1 MTEEF
6 QHLTI
11 EINLD
16 TGLSFTPE
24 EVAAGFIQMADE
36 TMSRPIRNITEARGH
51 ALNSHNLVS
60 FGGAGGQHACS
71 IARNLGIPR
80 IIIHKYSSIL
90 SAYGI
95 GLASVVSDQ
104 SAAVSYTASAKTLP
118 LILEKLATLR
128 KQAEDD
134 LIAQG
139 IKLNLI
145 QYENYASLRYEG
157 SDTSISVLQPQDNDF
172 VKAFVDQHRREFAF
186 ELAGRPVVVDTIRV
200 RGTGNMD
207 AAEVKESLFDELALI
222 STRVFQLP
230 VTALH
235 RTFLDGVWKKIP
247 RLYLSE
253 LEIGTRFAVGFSYS
267 RFLLIL
273 ANFQGTRINPRCN
286 ANDPYRVRINSLN
299 SQIAHCHRPPRV

>member
-1 MTEEF
+1 
-6 QHLTI
+6 
-11 EINLD
+11 
-16 TGLSFTPE
+16 
-24 EVAAGFIQMADE
+24 MADE

-104 SAAVSYTASAKTLP
+104 SVAVSYTASAKTLP
-118 LILEKLATLR
+118 LILERLATLR

-139 IKLNLI
+139 IKPRFI

-157 SDTSISVLQPQDNDF
+157 SDTNISVLQPRDNDF

-186 ELAGRPVVVDTIRV
+186 ELAGRPIVVDTIRV

-207 AAEVKESLFDELALI
+207 MAEVKESLFDELGSI
-222 STRVFQLP
+222 STNVSQSP
-230 VTALH
+230 VTAVH
-235 RTFLDGVWKKIP
+235 RTFLDGAWKSIP

-253 LEIGTRFAVGFSYS
+253 LEVGTRFSVRTSHSPY
-267 RFLLIL
+267 LLIL
-273 ANFQGTRINPRCN
+273 ANFKGTRINPRCN
-286 ANDPYRVRINSLN
+286 ANDP
-299 SQIAHCHRPPRV
+299 H